1 MRSSLK
7 TFIAVAAALLVA
19 PSFASA
25 GDVGDGNDL
34 QQVISRM
41 SDLEQQLQA
50 TNDALDASNARVD
63 QQQKM
68 LSKFETPKQSGPMLA
83 LSDFLTET
91 TFGGWVAG
99 SYFYNTN
106 NPDNGSSHD
115 INQGVA
121 RDPSEGRDGL
131 ANQFHRNSNS
141 FQVDEVW
148 FEISNEA
155 TPESRGGFQI
165 DVLMGATADVLCDID
180 SGSNGSL
187 TCLYNANVSYLAPI
201 TDNGIEITAG
211 RFATTMGAERPG
223 APYNFNITRGLVWN
237 LQPINH
243 TGVKIATKYDNGID
257 WMFGI
262 SNTSGYEGSGI
273 AQQTDFDDEKVFLWR
288 VGYQMSDTMA
298 IAFNGLW
305 GGNCALTISTACT
318 TDGRS
323 KDKQGVV
330 DMVLDWNPSDRLSTW
345 VNVDWIWTDN
355 EMRPGDARALG
366 IAVAG
371 RYAVSD
377 ATGFALRG
385 EYVRS
390 WDQYVEVGSSS
401 VMDNHNLWSVTGT
414 IDHKLTDH
422 LTVKAEV
429 VYQEASTNGGPD
441 EVFFIDNNTS
451 DLDEGQVLIGAQM
464 IYQF

>member
-25 GDVGDGNDL
+25 DDVGDGNDL
-34 QQVISRM
+34 QEVISRM
-41 SDLEQQLQA
+41 SDLEQQLKA
-50 TNDALDASNARVD
+50 TNDALAESNARVD

-68 LSKFETPKQSGPMLA
+68 LSKFEPPKQSGPMLA

-91 TFGGWVAG
+91 TFGGWVGA

-106 NPDNGSSHD
+106 NPDNGAGHGANLGES
-115 INQGVA
+115 
-121 RDPSEGRDGL
+121 RDGL
-131 ANQFHRNSNS
+131 ANAYHGNSNS
-141 FQVDEVW
+141 FQVDEAW

-165 DVLMGATADVLCDID
+165 DVLMGMTADVLCDD
-180 SGSNGSL
+180 DSNGS
-187 TCLYNANVSYLAPI
+187 TPCLYNANISYLAPI
-201 TDNGIEITAG
+201 TESGMEITAG
-211 RFATTMGAERPG
+211 RFATVIGAERPG

-237 LQPINH
+237 LQPVSH
-243 TGVKIATKYDNGID
+243 MGVKVATKYDSGID
-257 WMFGI
+257 WMLGV
-262 SNTSGYEGSGI
+262 SNTSGYEGGGI

-298 IAFNGLW
+298 IAVSGLW
-305 GGNCALTISTACT
+305 GGDCALTACT
-318 TDGRS
+318 DVANDGRS

-345 VNVDWIWTDN
+345 LNVDWIWTDSEN
-355 EMRPGDARALG
+355 RAGDARALA

-371 RYAVSD
+371 RYAVTD

-390 WDQYVEVGSSS
+390 WDDYLEVTASAGPTE
-401 VMDNHNLWSVTGT
+401 DQNLWSITGT

-429 VYQEASTNGGPD
+429 VYQEGSADDSPD
-441 EVFFIDNNTS
+441 DQFFIDNNDA
-451 DLDEGQVLIGAQM
+451 DLDERQVLVGAQM
-464 IYQF
+464 VYQF

>member
-25 GDVGDGNDL
+25 DDVGDGNDL

-68 LSKFETPKQSGPMLA
+68 LSKFETPKPSGPMLA

-91 TFGGWVAG
+91 NFGGWVGA

-106 NPDNGSSHD
+106 NQDSGETHGANLGES
-115 INQGVA
+115 
-121 RDPSEGRDGL
+121 RDGL
-131 ANQFHRNSNS
+131 ANAFHGNSNS
-141 FQVDEVW
+141 FQVDEAW

-155 TPESRGGFQI
+155 THESRGGFQI
-165 DVLMGATADVLCDID
+165 DVIMGATADALCDD
-180 SGSNGSL
+180 DSNGS
-187 TCLYNANVSYLAPI
+187 TPCLYNANISYLAPI

-211 RFATTMGAERPG
+211 RFATAIGAERPG

-237 LQPINH
+237 LQPISH
-243 TGVKIATKYDNGID
+243 MGVKVATKYDSGID
-257 WMFGI
+257 WMLGV
-262 SNTSGYEGSGI
+262 SNTSGYEGGGI
-273 AQQTDFDDEKVFLWR
+273 AQQTDFDDDKVFLWR

-298 IAFNGLW
+298 IAVNGLW
-305 GGNCALTISTACT
+305 GGNCALTSPGCT
-318 TDGRS
+318 VDGRN

-345 VNVDWIWTDN
+345 LNVDWIWTEN
-355 EMRPGDARALG
+355 EMRSGDARALG

-371 RYAVSD
+371 RYALTD

-390 WDQYVEVGSSS
+390 WDDYVEVTASAGPP
-401 VMDNHNLWSVTGT
+401 DDQNLWSITGT

-429 VYQEASTNGGPD
+429 VYQEGSADDSPDDQFFVNDHGG
-441 EVFFIDNNTS
+441 
-451 DLDEGQVLIGAQM
+451 DLSERQVLVGAQM
-464 IYQF
+464 VYQF